1 MRIGFHSIK
10 VHNVLT
16 EIRYDST
23 EINKIRYDRTAFM
36 LSRVREERVMAD
48 MVQDNLCCSRSVVD
62 WAKVTRSLLGAVS
75 FPVIGLL
82 VPYGMSKQ
90 GIHDIF
96 PYIFHRNRHCE
107 PASLQGERQRYV
119 IDAENGMLEFP
130 GGGIKVQNWTSHFNP
145 LYLFQEF
152 MRHKIALTEIRE
164 IHPPLNMRQT
174 VYGNGRSRAS
184 VPSRIELNGDFGA
197 VSLSFRSKEKRDE
210 LYLALVRIHH
220 IGRLIPTG

>member
-1 MRIGFHSIK
+1 
-10 VHNVLT
+10 
-16 EIRYDST
+16 
-23 EINKIRYDRTAFM
+23 M
-36 LSRVREERVMAD
+36 LSRVRGERVMAD

-62 WAKVTRSLLGAVS
+62 WPKVTRSLLGAVS
-75 FPVIGLL
+75 FLVIGLL
-82 VPYGMSKQ
+82 VLYGMLKQ

-96 PYIFHRNRHCE
+96 PYFFHRNRHCE

-152 MRHKIALTEIRE
+152 MRHKIALAEIRE

-210 LYLALVRIHH
+210 PYPSPQKARRFPPIAEYTPLRVGSHYSCINHALSQAFSPVPLLSAGIQ
-220 IGRLIPTG
+220 

>member
-1 MRIGFHSIK
+1 
-10 VHNVLT
+10 
-16 EIRYDST
+16 
-23 EINKIRYDRTAFM
+23 M
-36 LSRVREERVMAD
+36 LSRVRGERVMAD
-48 MVQDNLCCSRSVVD
+48 TVQDNLCCSRSVVD

-96 PYIFHRNRHCE
+96 PYFFHRNRHCE

-152 MRHKIALTEIRE
+152 MRHKIALAEIRE

-184 VPSRIELNGDFGA
+184 VPSRIELNGDFGT

-210 LYLALVRIHH
+210 PYPSPQKARRFPPIAEYTRLRVGSHYSCINHALSQAFSPVPLLSAGIQ
-220 IGRLIPTG
+220 

>member
-16 EIRYDST
+16 EIRYDSI
-23 EINKIRYDRTAFM
+23 EINKIRYYRTAFM
-36 LSRVREERVMAD
+36 LSHVRGERVMAD

-62 WAKVTRSLLGAVS
+62 WPKVTRSLLGAVS
-75 FPVIGLL
+75 FLVIGLL
-82 VPYGMSKQ
+82 VLYGMLKQ

-96 PYIFHRNRHCE
+96 PYFFIAIGIVNLLLFRVN
-107 PASLQGERQRYV
+107 AKGYV

-152 MRHKIALTEIRE
+152 MRHKIALAEIRE

-220 IGRLIPTG
+220 IGGLIPTG

>member
-1 MRIGFHSIK
+1 
-10 VHNVLT
+10 
-16 EIRYDST
+16 
-23 EINKIRYDRTAFM
+23 M
-36 LSRVREERVMAD
+36 LSRVRGERVMAD

-96 PYIFHRNRHCE
+96 PYFFHRNRHCE

-152 MRHKIALTEIRE
+152 MRHKIALAEIRE

-210 LYLALVRIHH
+210 PYPSHQKARRFPPIAEYTPLRVGSHYSCISHALSQAFSPVPLLSAGIQ
-220 IGRLIPTG
+220 

>member
-1 MRIGFHSIK
+1 
-10 VHNVLT
+10 
-16 EIRYDST
+16 
-23 EINKIRYDRTAFM
+23 
-36 LSRVREERVMAD
+36 MAD

-62 WAKVTRSLLGAVS
+62 WPKVTRSLLGAVS
-75 FPVIGLL
+75 FLVIGLL

-96 PYIFHRNRHCE
+96 PYFFHRNRHCE

-152 MRHKIALTEIRE
+152 MRHKIALAEIRE

-184 VPSRIELNGDFGA
+184 VPSRIELNVDFGA

-210 LYLALVRIHH
+210 PYPSPQKARRFPPIAEYTRLRVGSHYSCINHALSQAFSPVPLLSAGIQ
-220 IGRLIPTG
+220 

>member
-1 MRIGFHSIK
+1 
-10 VHNVLT
+10 
-16 EIRYDST
+16 
-23 EINKIRYDRTAFM
+23 
-36 LSRVREERVMAD
+36 MAD

-96 PYIFHRNRHCE
+96 PYFFHRNRHCE

-184 VPSRIELNGDFGA
+184 VPSRIELNGDFGT

-210 LYLALVRIHH
+210 PYPSPQKARRFPPIAEYTPLRVGSHYSCINHALSQAFSPVPFLSAGIQ
-220 IGRLIPTG
+220 

>member
-36 LSRVREERVMAD
+36 LSRVRGERVMAD

-96 PYIFHRNRHCE
+96 PYFFHRNRHCE

-119 IDAENGMLEFP
+119 IDAENASSASSAVNLP
-130 GGGIKVQNWTSHFNP
+130 SVSAC
-145 LYLFQEF
+145 
-152 MRHKIALTEIRE
+152 RSALAC
-164 IHPPLNMRQT
+164 
-174 VYGNGRSRAS
+174 AS
-184 VPSRIELNGDFGA
+184 FSRILG
-197 VSLSFRSKEKRDE
+197 LSANTATTTCWLLGERNAS
-210 LYLALVRIHH
+210 
-220 IGRLIPTG
+220 

>member
-1 MRIGFHSIK
+1 
-10 VHNVLT
+10 
-16 EIRYDST
+16 
-23 EINKIRYDRTAFM
+23 M
-36 LSRVREERVMAD
+36 LSRVRGERVMAD
-48 MVQDNLCCSRSVVD
+48 TVQDNLCCSRSVVD

-96 PYIFHRNRHCE
+96 PYFFHRNRHCE

-119 IDAENGMLEFP
+119 ITENGMLEFP
-130 GGGIKVQNWTSHFNP
+130 GGGIKAQNWTSHFTP

-152 MRHKIALTEIRE
+152 MRHKIALAEIRE

-184 VPSRIELNGDFGA
+184 VPSRIELNGDFGT

-210 LYLALVRIHH
+210 PYPSPQKARRFPPIAEYTRLRVGSHYSCINHALSQAFSPVPLLSAGIQ
-220 IGRLIPTG
+220 

>member
-23 EINKIRYDRTAFM
+23 EINKIRYYRTAFM
-36 LSRVREERVMAD
+36 LSRVRGERVMAD

-62 WAKVTRSLLGAVS
+62 WPKVTRSLLGAVS
-75 FPVIGLL
+75 FLVIGLL
-82 VPYGMSKQ
+82 VLYGMLKQ

-96 PYIFHRNRHCE
+96 PYFFIAIGIVNLLLFRVN
-107 PASLQGERQRYV
+107 AKGYV

-152 MRHKIALTEIRE
+152 MRHKIALAEIRE
-164 IHPPLNMRQT
+164 IHPPLNMRRPFACERTKQDRT
-174 VYGNGRSRAS
+174 QRRFWRRFA
-184 VPSRIELNGDFGA
+184 F
-197 VSLSFRSKEKRDE
+197 
-210 LYLALVRIHH
+210 
-220 IGRLIPTG
+220 IPIKGKTG

>member
-23 EINKIRYDRTAFM
+23 EINKIRYNRTAFM
-36 LSRVREERVMAD
+36 LSRVRGERVMAD
-48 MVQDNLCCSRSVVD
+48 MVQ
-62 WAKVTRSLLGAVS
+62 
-75 FPVIGLL
+75 
-82 VPYGMSKQ
+82 

-96 PYIFHRNRHCE
+96 PYFFHRNRHCE

-130 GGGIKVQNWTSHFNP
+130 DGGIKVQNWTSHFNP

-152 MRHKIALTEIRE
+152 MRHKIALAEIRE

-184 VPSRIELNGDFGA
+184 VPSRIELNGDFGT

-210 LYLALVRIHH
+210 PYPSPQKARRFPPIAEYTPLRVGSHYSCINHALSQAFSPVPLLSAGIQ
-220 IGRLIPTG
+220 

>member
-1 MRIGFHSIK
+1 
-10 VHNVLT
+10 
-16 EIRYDST
+16 
-23 EINKIRYDRTAFM
+23 M
-36 LSRVREERVMAD
+36 LSRVRGERVMAD
-48 MVQDNLCCSRSVVD
+48 TVQDNLCCSRSVVD
-62 WAKVTRSLLGAVS
+62 WPKVTRSLLGAVS

-96 PYIFHRNRHCE
+96 PYFFHRNRHCE

-152 MRHKIALTEIRE
+152 MRHKIALAEIRE
-164 IHPPLNMRQT
+164 IHPPPNMRQT

-184 VPSRIELNGDFGA
+184 VPSRIELNGDFGT

-210 LYLALVRIHH
+210 PYPSPQKARRFPPIAEYTRLRVGSHYSCINHALSQAFSPVPLLSAGIQ
-220 IGRLIPTG
+220 

>member
-1 MRIGFHSIK
+1 
-10 VHNVLT
+10 
-16 EIRYDST
+16 
-23 EINKIRYDRTAFM
+23 
-36 LSRVREERVMAD
+36 MAD

-62 WAKVTRSLLGAVS
+62 WPKVTRSLLGAVS
-75 FPVIGLL
+75 FLVIGLL
-82 VPYGMSKQ
+82 VLYGMLKQ

-96 PYIFHRNRHCE
+96 PYFFHRNRHCE

-152 MRHKIALTEIRE
+152 MRHKIALAEIRE

-210 LYLALVRIHH
+210 PYPSPQKARRFPPIAEYTRLRVGSHYSCINHALSQAFSPVPLLSAGIQ
-220 IGRLIPTG
+220 

>member
-1 MRIGFHSIK
+1 
-10 VHNVLT
+10 
-16 EIRYDST
+16 
-23 EINKIRYDRTAFM
+23 M
-36 LSRVREERVMAD
+36 LSRVRGERVMAD
-48 MVQDNLCCSRSVVD
+48 TVQDNLCCSRSVVD
-62 WAKVTRSLLGAVS
+62 WANVTRSLLGAVS

-96 PYIFHRNRHCE
+96 PYFFHRNRHCE

-152 MRHKIALTEIRE
+152 MRHKIALAEIRE

-184 VPSRIELNGDFGA
+184 VPSRIELNGDFGT

-210 LYLALVRIHH
+210 PYPSPQKARRFPPIAEYTRLRVGSHYSCINHALSQAFSPVPLLSAGIQ
-220 IGRLIPTG
+220 

>member
-36 LSRVREERVMAD
+36 LSRVRGERVMAD

-96 PYIFHRNRHCE
+96 PYFFIAIGIVNLLLFRVN
-107 PASLQGERQRYV
+107 A
-119 IDAENGMLEFP
+119 NGMSSTQ
-130 GGGIKVQNWTSHFNP
+130 K
-145 LYLFQEF
+145 
-152 MRHKIALTEIRE
+152 
-164 IHPPLNMRQT
+164 T
-174 VYGNGRSRAS
+174 VCW
-184 VPSRIELNGDFGA
+184 
-197 VSLSFRSKEKRDE
+197 SFRAAASKSKT
-210 LYLALVRIHH
+210 
-220 IGRLIPTG
+220 GRRTSTPFICFRNS

>member
-23 EINKIRYDRTAFM
+23 EINKIRYDP
-36 LSRVREERVMAD
+36 RVRGERVMAD

-96 PYIFHRNRHCE
+96 PYF
-107 PASLQGERQRYV
+107 
-119 IDAENGMLEFP
+119 
-130 GGGIKVQNWTSHFNP
+130 
-145 LYLFQEF
+145 
-152 MRHKIALTEIRE
+152 
-164 IHPPLNMRQT
+164 
-174 VYGNGRSRAS
+174 
-184 VPSRIELNGDFGA
+184 
-197 VSLSFRSKEKRDE
+197 
-210 LYLALVRIHH
+210 
-220 IGRLIPTG
+220 LIL

>member
-1 MRIGFHSIK
+1 
-10 VHNVLT
+10 
-16 EIRYDST
+16 
-23 EINKIRYDRTAFM
+23 
-36 LSRVREERVMAD
+36 MAD

-62 WAKVTRSLLGAVS
+62 WPKVTRSLLGAVS

-96 PYIFHRNRHCE
+96 PYFFHRNRHCE

-152 MRHKIALTEIRE
+152 MRHKIALAEIRE

-184 VPSRIELNGDFGA
+184 VPSRIELNGDFGT

-210 LYLALVRIHH
+210 PYPSPQKARRFPPIAEYTPLRVGSHYSCINHALSQAFSPVPLLSAGIQ
-220 IGRLIPTG
+220 